1 MTIQDFQTI
10 SFERFAEL
18 LSGLAD
24 RQHHKVD
31 CMDLT
36 EGRHPSYGR
45 VIIGQGLTSHE
56 CLLIRC
62 DPPGR
67 ASASLAS

>member
-10 SFERFAEL
+10 SHERFCEL
-18 LSGLAD
+18 LSCLVG

-45 VIIGQGLTSHE
+45 VILGQGLTSHE
-56 CLLIRC
+56 CLLIRL
-62 DPPGR
+62 PET
-67 ASASLAS
+67 AKA